1 MLKTQALQYAM
12 LCATPEVCLAMSQS
26 RGTRVIQEWLTGQRS
41 KLSLVTSGLRNF
53 LDYGGGKRV
62 RLKGYADASL
72 TSIRIALRRDT
83 GYVLWGNNLEQ
94 LQVEQLFGIAP
105 NRAWQLHLGDDIEIC
120 KAHTDLKGSDPLTK
134 TSLTSNMIKPRTHR
148 VLTTW

>member
-1 MLKTQALQYAM
+1 MDH
-12 LCATPEVCLAMSQS
+12 
-26 RGTRVIQEWLTGQRS
+26 RQRS

-62 RLKGYADASL
+62 PRKGYVDASL
-72 TSIRIALRRDT
+72 TPIWIALRRDT

-94 LQVEQLFGIAP
+94 LKVEQLFGIAP
-105 NRAWQLHLGDDIEIC
+105 NSAWQLRLGDDMEIC

-134 TSLTSNMIKPRTHR
+134 TSLTSNMIKHKTH
-148 VLTTW
+148 